1 MFTNLATGSELYTVM
16 APGSEINS
24 LNAADNGYMMES
36 GTSMAAPVVSG
47 ALALVAQAY
56 PWMTGKQLADSVLT
70 TANRDFEAPPYTVLY
85 TTPPEN
91 KESNLVETVRLVIIA
106 KDKKEADQIWKNGS
120 TTIEAGGKTYTVN
133 LKNPDIDTIKA
144 LVQNHIDLDE
154 KAWLGWSSY
163 ALQKLEEGENLEIK
177 VLTKEQV
184 FGQGILD
191 VSKAVRGP
199 ALLDANR
206 MTVDNVVRVEE
217 LDKEFALETFDTK
230 GYVAEFANDIAQRVW
245 DDNYHHADLQTTGKD
260 PEQAEDA

>member
-1 MFTNLATGSELYTVM
+1 MANWISVGAINANNGCITRGEDGRLILNPASIPMFTNLATGSELYTIM

-154 KAWLGWSSY
+154 KA
-163 ALQKLEEGENLEIK
+163 
-177 VLTKEQV
+177 
-184 FGQGILD
+184 
-191 VSKAVRGP
+191 
-199 ALLDANR
+199 
-206 MTVDNVVRVEE
+206 
-217 LDKEFALETFDTK
+217 
-230 GYVAEFANDIAQRVW
+230 
-245 DDNYHHADLQTTGKD
+245 
-260 PEQAEDA
+260 